1 MYLNVKQRGD
11 QVATFRWIQIRLME
25 ILSAWV
31 PTTPEM
37 EVKLLFGAHVWE
49 VAQQADNLGKRTL
62 ELRLPLNDSLAP
74 DAAFVDHLN
83 DIGKVTDTQKRIAA
97 FHDCILPSLDQRMRD
112 YALRVDNM
120 LDGPTMRLFDRF
132 MWENGRMVQAA
143 ARLREEMPQFRLSDR
158 AWLAAVRQR
167 DMALWDIV
175 QYRVNRPATEA
186 A

>member
-11 QVATFRWIQIRLME
+11 YVSTFRWTQIRLME

-74 DAAFVDHLN
+74 RASFVDHL
-83 DIGKVTDTQKRIAA
+83 DEIRAITDTRKRIAA
-97 FHDCILPSLDQRMRD
+97 FHDCVLPSMDQRMRD

-132 MWENGRMVQAA
+132 VWENGRMVQAA
-143 ARLREEMPQFRLSDR
+143 ARLREDMPQFRLDDH
-158 AWLAAVRQR
+158 AWLAGLRQR
-167 DMALWDIV
+167 DAALWDIV
-175 QYRVNRPATEA
+175 QHRADRPATEA